1 MCTPRRGLASPG
13 VCHCVLI
20 RYRIQRN
27 KDHNPKPQWG
37 NAMAVTP
44 TPITKMTFGWYMIYD
59 TTMTGREKHPYVI
72 ANQPIIIEKEKWY
85 PAFQVSSE
93 SHSPY
98 LIVNSEIPPKA
109 QVLGTTGS
117 SFIRFD
123 YNYLVHKKFFDKNG
137 VCIYIQSVSD
147 SLNISIFQQI
157 PSLLP
162 PPNFQTT
169 DLYLTLDGKFEFKRC
184 TTNTTP
190 PAIPTPIQQSLIND
204 SDFMSIKE
212 AIKRGML

>member
-1 MCTPRRGLASPG
+1 
-13 VCHCVLI
+13 
-20 RYRIQRN
+20 
-27 KDHNPKPQWG
+27 
-37 NAMAVTP
+37 
-44 TPITKMTFGWYMIYD
+44 MIYD

-98 LIVNSEIPPKA
+98 LVVPNNEISPTE
-109 QVLGTTGS
+109 QIFGITGS

-123 YNYLVHKKFFDKNG
+123 YNYLVHESLPEKDG
-137 VCIYIQSVSD
+137 VCVYIKSVSD

-157 PSLLP
+157 LSLLP

-169 DLYLTLDGKFEFKRC
+169 YLYLTLDGKFEFKRC